1 MKHAMKDAMKQIAI
15 VICNYNYERFLAEA
29 IDSALDQDYP
39 GTQVIVID
47 DGSTDGSRAI
57 IEQYGSRISTVFKEN
72 GGQVSAY
79 NLGVQIARTDYL
91 LFLDSDDVL
100 YPGAVSEVMRA
111 FEDESLAK
119 VQFRLDVID
128 EAGKQTGAYVPH
140 TVPPADCGRL
150 LRKGWIYPS
159 PPASGNAYR
168 TSALEAIFPVPEG
181 GINRY
186 GADFYAI
193 YGAALLGAVAT
204 ISRSLGAYRVHH
216 TTTPSVSFANSEQ
229 IKKAPKA
236 FKERWV
242 TLREVAKKRLN
253 LELPPAFH
261 DFAHEKAYFGSSLYH
276 ASLGKRWRWMLHD
289 SRAYLHTIV
298 ANPFWS
304 LKKKVGTLFLS
315 SLCLLPYSPLSDFV
329 IRYITNPLAR
339 RSTVEQ

>member
-1 MKHAMKDAMKQIAI
+1 MKQIAI

-29 IDSALDQDYP
+29 IDSALAQDYP
-39 GTQVIVID
+39 GTRVIVID

-57 IEQYGSRISTVFKEN
+57 IGQYGSRVKAVFKEN

-79 NLGVQIARTDYL
+79 NLGVEIADTEYVI
-91 LFLDSDDVL
+91 FLDSDDVL
-100 YPGAVSEVMRA
+100 YPGVVSEVMRK
-111 FEDESLAK
+111 FEEGDLAK

-128 EAGKQTGAYVPH
+128 EAGKQTGAHVPH
-140 TVPPADCGRL
+140 TEPPVDCGRL
-150 LRKGWIYPS
+150 LRDGWLYPS
-159 PPASGNAYR
+159 PPASGNAYSV
-168 TSALEAIFPVPEG
+168 SALKAVFPVPEG

-193 YGAALLGAVAT
+193 YGAALVGPVAT
-204 ISRSLGAYRVHH
+204 LTRSLGAYRVHH
-216 TTTPSVSFANSEQ
+216 TATPSVSFANSEQ

-242 TLREVAKKRLN
+242 TLREIAKERLD

-276 ASLGKRWRWMLHD
+276 ASLSARWRWMLHD

-298 ANPFWS
+298 ANPFWG
-304 LKKKVGTLFLS
+304 LKKKAGTLFLS
-315 SLCLLPYSPLSDFV
+315 CLCLLPYSPLSDFV
-329 IRYITNPLAR
+329 VRYITNPLAR
-339 RSTVEQ
+339 RSTAGQ